1 MEISF
6 HKNNINIAVKE
17 VWAFAKHI
25 KVWALYGEMGAGKT
39 TFIKALCTFL
49 EVGDSISSPTFSII
63 NEYQSGEI
71 GNIFHMDLYR
81 VKDELEAMQAGV
93 EDCINSGSYCFIEW
107 PEKAA
112 GLLPEMFVEL
122 KFEMIRENERRIYLK
137 IYNKI

>member
-6 HKNNINIAVKE
+6 HKNNIIIAVKE
-17 VWAFAKHI
+17 VWAFAKQI
-25 KVWALYGEMGAGKT
+25 KVWAFNGEMGAGKT

-49 EVGDSISSPTFSII
+49 EVGDPISSPTFSII
-63 NEYQSGEI
+63 NEYQSRQI

-112 GLLPEMFVEL
+112 GLLPETFVEL
-122 KFEMIRENERRIYLK
+122 KFEMIKENERRIYLK
-137 IYNKI
+137 IYSNM